1 MGLTKLLEDE
11 DDDISQAAIDGMMK
25 LAEYGEMLKLLWFQM
40 TDSHLK
46 LNIRWQ
52 FMRPFHK
59 FFSSSKTV
67 PQLPDVLV

>member
-1 MGLTKLLEDE
+1 
-11 DDDISQAAIDGMMK
+11 
-25 LAEYGEMLKLLWFQM
+25 M